1 MNALPNE
8 FLGYSIFKGQLV
20 EVLLKGKSV
29 INTLNQYSF
38 CLAEKDTTFKDAL
51 MSSDF
56 LLPDGVSIVLSA
68 KFLNG
73 NKLNKI
79 AGADLHEFVLSYL
92 NSVYGSC
99 FYMGSK
105 QDTLDKI
112 KQRISEAY
120 PNISCESYSPP
131 FREEFSEEENDLMV
145 QKINE
150 FAPDVLFVGMTA
162 PKQEKWVH
170 LNKEKINATYICS
183 IGAVFDF
190 FSGNIDR
197 PSNFWVDHGMEWLI
211 RFIKEP
217 KRLWKRYFLY
227 GGIYI
232 KYILNS
238 KVNQSIRF

>member
-1 MNALPNE
+1 MNPLNNE
-8 FLGYSIFKGQLV
+8 FLGYSMYKGPLA
-20 EVLLKGKSV
+20 ELLLKGKSV
-29 INTLNQYSF
+29 INTLNQYSY
-38 CLAEKDTTFKDAL
+38 CLAEKDKTFKNAL
-51 MSSDF
+51 MSSDV

-79 AGADLHEFVLSYL
+79 AGNDLHAFILTYL

-105 QDTLDKI
+105 QETLDRI
-112 KQRISEAY
+112 KERVSKTY
-120 PNISCESYSPP
+120 PNISCEGFSPP
-131 FREEFSEEENDLMV
+131 FKDEFSEEDNDLMV
-145 QKINE
+145 KKINE

-170 LNKEKINATYICS
+170 ANKEKINATYICS

-190 FSGNIDR
+190 FSGTIDR
-197 PSNFWVDHGMEWLI
+197 PSNFWVDHGLEWLI
-211 RFIKEP
+211 RFVKEP
-217 KRLWKRYFLY
+217 RRLWKRYFFY

-238 KVNQSIRF
+238 KINQSLRF